1 MRNDPTRYQLIDFGD
16 QQKLEMIGGMKFI
29 RPDTSATGSR
39 TRPKA
44 WDDVDGRYVRD
55 RKGKGS
61 WNWNSVPP
69 DPWTGQHAG
78 LHWALRPNVHGHI
91 GIFPEQQE
99 NWNWIS
105 DQISGDPIEVLN
117 LFGYTGGS
125 TLAAAAAGAKVC
137 HLDASRSSVK
147 CARANA
153 NSSDL
158 GDAPIRWIIDDAME
172 FLQRELRRE
181 KRYQGIII
189 DPPSYGRGP
198 GRQVWDIDRD
208 MIKMLDLCRDL
219 FTADGRF
226 LLLTCHSPG
235 YTPDVLAR
243 LVEDR
248 CGFRCQR
255 GEMQLEAEDG
265 RRLSSGSWA
274 RWSRR

>member
-1 MRNDPTRYQLIDFGD
+1 
-16 QQKLEMIGGMKFI
+16 MKFI

-44 WDDVDGRYVRD
+44 WDDVDGRFVRD

-69 DPWTGQHAG
+69 EPWIGQHAG

-172 FLQRELRRE
+172 FLLGMLRSAGSSTMRWNSFSANYAEKNATRESSSTHPPMA
-181 KRYQGIII
+181 G
-189 DPPSYGRGP
+189 DP
-198 GRQVWDIDRD
+198 
-208 MIKMLDLCRDL
+208 
-219 FTADGRF
+219 A
-226 LLLTCHSPG
+226 
-235 YTPDVLAR
+235 
-243 LVEDR
+243 DR
-248 CGFRCQR
+248 CGTSI
-255 GEMQLEAEDG
+255 ET
-265 RRLSSGSWA
+265 
-274 RWSRR
+274 